1 MSRRAL
7 AQALAQAL
15 ASLLLGLLGMAVPA
29 EAACVKTLAWSE
41 DPPHTMRLPDGSVG
55 GIEIEL
61 HRELLALLGC
71 ELRLQELP
79 FARALAALRAGE
91 VDVIPATLAR
101 PEREAY
107 ARFSRPL
114 LQLRNVLFV
123 RRPDTG
129 PTQHLRL
136 AGLVAAGWRLGGQTG
151 VAYGSEFVALLE
163 DRRHRGQIIQV
174 PYRQSLWQMLA
185 RHRLDGV
192 LANELTGVHE
202 LRALGLQDLIVPSE
216 LALAVE
222 RGGSAWSRHSTE
234 AEFVERFNGALQTL
248 KASGRYATLLAPYGL
263 DARGALQRSVGSA
276 H

>member
-1 MSRRAL
+1 MPPALSRRI
-7 AQALAQAL
+7 LAQAL
-15 ASLLLGLLGMAVPA
+15 ASLLLGLLVPA
-29 EAACVKTLAWSE
+29 AVAAACVKTLAWSE

-55 GIEIEL
+55 GVEIEL

-123 RRPDTG
+123 RRPDTA
-129 PTQHLRL
+129 PTQHVRL
-136 AGLVAAGWRLGGQTG
+136 AGLAAAGWRLGGQTG

-163 DRRHRGQIIQV
+163 DRNFRDQIIQV
-174 PYRQSLWQMLA
+174 PYRRSLWQMLA

-222 RGGSAWSRHSTE
+222 RGGSAWSRRSTE
-234 AEFVERFNGALQTL
+234 VEFVERFNAALQTL

-263 DARGALQRSVGSA
+263 DARGALQRSPASA